1 MSQCRFFC
9 KKGKPLYGVA
19 SRNTMAYAEGNYA
32 LQFYSTERGQ
42 EKAASRYRKFME
54 EVITFEVDILAAI
67 EANRR

>member
-1 MSQCRFFC
+1 
-9 KKGKPLYGVA
+9 
-19 SRNTMAYAEGNYA
+19 MAYAEGNYA